1 MQGACFPPPK
11 PPRPSHPSGLGGKDW
26 DGPQDWDIPPV
37 ATPALP
43 QPSRW
48 VGGCSSGL
56 GHGSSAACSFQ
67 CSDRVRGCWGT
78 AGQQGGC
85 LPTWTFSPF
94 CPPSWSG
101 RVGGHLPG
109 PFWHLPVEDAAGLAR
124 ASLPAGASVCSEIA
138 LPLQSRGRARSPLL
152 AWGRRRGLAVPGP
165 PQKLR
170 LSPAVQPS
178 IPFLLAAG
186 RGDPLYGAPGD
197 EGKAVALAGLTQ
209 GHGGPGHSPV
219 GPPRYRQLHLSFQLI
234 TRTWTRRVSRAAP
247 LGGCQHRR
255 GRLVPRG

>member
-1 MQGACFPPPK
+1 MLLRARARLLCCLLLPVLWQGKGLLGDSRAAGWVPPHGDFFPFLPPVLVR
-11 PPRPSHPSGLGGKDW
+11 PCWGASPRPLLAS
-26 DGPQDWDIPPV
+26 
-37 ATPALP
+37 
-43 QPSRW
+43 
-48 VGGCSSGL
+48 
-56 GHGSSAACSFQ
+56 
-67 CSDRVRGCWGT
+67 
-78 AGQQGGC
+78 
-85 LPTWTFSPF
+85 
-94 CPPSWSG
+94 
-101 RVGGHLPG
+101 
-109 PFWHLPVEDAAGLAR
+109 VEDAAGLAR

-209 GHGGPGHSPV
+209 GNGGPGHSPV

-247 LGGCQHRR
+247 LGGCQHGR